1 MLSKSTIIRYAIW
14 QAYKQRCIYT
24 GKLIENF
31 DDVEIDHII
40 PQDSNNEVIAN
51 KIKLYNL
58 DADFSID
65 SIENLVLTFK
75 LPNRLKTNNHFD
87 ESSER
92 YFLSIAK
99 SKKIAIEQERLKFS
113 KKLKKEELFAI
124 KLAVKEQNVNYLP
137 KGEFKIKRIID
148 IRDDNYS
155 TNFYS
160 NSSLNVSINAYIPSK
175 YNEIGSGVIE
185 IKGIDTMISIT
196 HISIME
202 LIKNKNRQGLLNYIF
217 KGYSDNNTKS
227 FIIIGTNAVHLLNE
241 VFEQL
246 INLLEDFLNVYEV
259 NYQIFET
266 YIGSNNFKRSEVSD
280 GYILESLNK
289 LQWTKLLEY
298 SKKYDLDNWSLGK
311 FHFNYNENQI
321 ICLDKSLNNI
331 VFWLIPG
338 EIQLNSL
345 RSFIKGNINLEI
357 IWRIPSTED
366 RIRIKSG
373 NVWTAVQTYEW
384 MMKIID

>member
-14 QAYKQRCIYT
+14 QAYKQRCVYT

-40 PQDSNNEVIAN
+40 PQDSNNEVIAR
-51 KIKLYNL
+51 KINLYEL
-58 DADFSID
+58 DSDFSIN
-65 SIENLVLTFK
+65 SFENLVLTFK
-75 LPNRLKTNNHFD
+75 LPNRLKSNKHFD

-99 SKKIAIEQERLKFS
+99 SKKITIEHERLKLI
-113 KKLKKEELFAI
+113 KKLRREELLTI
-124 KLAVKEQNVNYLP
+124 KTVIQEQNVNYLP

-160 NSSLNVSINAYIPSK
+160 NSSLNVSINAHIPSK
-175 YNEIGSGVIE
+175 YNEIGSCVIE
-185 IKGIDTMISIT
+185 IKEIDTMISLT
-196 HISIME
+196 HVSIME
-202 LIKNKNRQGLLNYIF
+202 LIKNKNRLGSLNYIF
-217 KGYSDNNTKS
+217 KGYSENNTKS

-266 YIGSNNFKRSEVSD
+266 YIGSLNFKRSEDSD

-289 LQWTKLLEY
+289 FQWTKLLEY
-298 SKKYDLDNWSLGK
+298 SKKYDLDNWSFK
-311 FHFNYNENQI
+311 KYHFNYNENQI
-321 ICLDKSLNNI
+321 ICLDKSFNNI

-345 RSFIKGNINLEI
+345 SSFISGNINLEI
-357 IWRIPSTED
+357 IWRIPSIDD

-373 NVWTAVQTYEW
+373 NVWTAEQTYEW
-384 MMKIID
+384 IMKIID